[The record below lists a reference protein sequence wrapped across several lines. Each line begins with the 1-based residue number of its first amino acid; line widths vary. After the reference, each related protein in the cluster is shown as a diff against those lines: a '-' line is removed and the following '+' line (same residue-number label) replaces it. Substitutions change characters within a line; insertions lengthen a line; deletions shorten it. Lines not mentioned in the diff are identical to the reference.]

1 MMVNDRHSGSG
12 DNYGDNDDSSRQSPL
27 PNQMLS
33 SPGHVAET
41 GRPPPGSSPASLQTP
56 LMPGAFHAEN
66 APSARILG
74 RAPQEPFTSN
84 SDPLPNEPVQPGLPV
99 CGPTVSPIQTFV
111 AQTIQMILPEI
122 PPGLIQGEVRIQC
135 AQLAQE
141 IGTQISSIRDEAIGP
156 TGDPDDPMLPSGG
169 IKGSRGGDNRSAR
182 CSYNKRKG
190 KQVTFAKES
199 DSEADEMDKDDEGS
213 GS

>member
-1 MMVNDRHSGSG
+1 MMVDDTG

-41 GRPPPGSSPASLQTP
+41 GRPPLGSSPASLQTP
-56 LMPGAFHAEN
+56 LMPGA
-66 APSARILG
+66 
-74 RAPQEPFTSN
+74 T
-84 SDPLPNEPVQPGLPV
+84 
-99 CGPTVSPIQTFV
+99 IQTFV
-111 AQTIQMILPEI
+111 AQTIQTILPEI
-122 PPGLIQGEVRIQC
+122 LPGLIQGEVRIQC

-156 TGDPDDPMLPSGG
+156 TGDPDDPMLPSGE
-169 IKGSRGGDNRSAR
+169 IKGSRGGDKRSAR
-182 CSYNKRKG
+182 RSYNKRKG

-199 DSEADEMDKDDEGS
+199 DSETDETDKDDQGS
-213 GS
+213 GSEGDEGISKGSQKYKKKILALRVSKYSCS